1 MLSGMAHGG
10 IAAGI
15 FRSIYKTP
23 VSGVV
28 RKGFKFDSKS
38 LEGLIVQMVP
48 ILHGFLSHYPVFF
61 PNNTLRKR
69 SEDLVTY
76 ERALAWTT
84 TELEE
89 FSKRAK
95 TEKARQWTGFMRM
108 LSQPRASD

>member
-15 FRSIYKTP
+15 FRSRYKTP
-23 VSGVV
+23 AQGIVL
-28 RKGFKFDSKS
+28 KGFKFNSKFFEV
-38 LEGLIVQMVP
+38 LTAQMVP
-48 ILHGFLSHYPVFF
+48 ILHGFLSHYPIFF
-61 PNNTLRKR
+61 SNNTLSSRLG
-69 SEDLVTY
+69 DLATY
-76 ERALAWTT
+76 KRALAWTT
-84 TELEE
+84 TELDE